1 MLLLRILGGLTI
13 DEVSTVVGKKPGAV
27 KALQARG
34 LAAIKDKI
42 DVGAV
47 TL

>member
-1 MLLLRILGGLTI
+1 VLVLRLVTDLTV
-13 DEVSTVVGKKPGAV
+13 EQVTTVMERSPGAV

-34 LAAIKDKI
+34 LEHVRRQIHR
-42 DVGAV
+42 GAV